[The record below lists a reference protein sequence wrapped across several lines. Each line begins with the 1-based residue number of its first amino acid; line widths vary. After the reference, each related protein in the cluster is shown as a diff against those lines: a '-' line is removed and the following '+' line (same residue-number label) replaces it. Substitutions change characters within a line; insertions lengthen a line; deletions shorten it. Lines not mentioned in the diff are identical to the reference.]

1 MNAVGCKK
9 ILKLDEKHARQKKV
23 TETQIVSVNLV
34 VVGKNSSNKNETNV
48 GLKGVIM
55 SASKRVVPVNK
66 KILARHR
73 IIVRARVWHGIGA
86 RKHHWKIA
94 HLGGQKADS
103 G

>member
-1 MNAVGCKK
+1 MH
-9 ILKLDEKHARQKKV
+9 DKKV

-34 VVGKNSSNKNETNV
+34 VVGKNGSNKNEKNV

-73 IIVRARVWHGIGA
+73 KIVRARVWHGIGA
-86 RKHHWKIA
+86 RQHHWQIA
-94 HLGGQKADS
+94 HLRGAKANCS
-103 G
+103 